1 MYDSTYFV
9 KEKRIA
15 FIKFLIDLVGVR
27 ARYRS
32 NQFELER
39 RGDLPHMILD
49 IMKSSAKII
58 WSFIKLKNLSND
70 LFCTGEIQ
78 TIDYSL
84 EVYWQFLNNESFDPL
99 LWNSFEIKLTLT
111 KLHPELLNFKK
122 QIKIFLQKLLNF

>member
-1 MYDSTYFV
+1 MNNKKTYIPSGDVGEIYLNIIDKYWHMYDSTYFV

-58 WSFIKLKNLSND
+58 
-70 LFCTGEIQ
+70 
-78 TIDYSL
+78 
-84 EVYWQFLNNESFDPL
+84 
-99 LWNSFEIKLTLT
+99 
-111 KLHPELLNFKK
+111 
-122 QIKIFLQKLLNF
+122 